1 MSINFTSSLI
11 DAMNASYTEGDYVR
25 TLGFFAPGDGGAAV
39 YRVTENTTSAI
50 TDKAIP
56 YGNYTLYCLNGQFHI
71 GFDSE
76 NTIRPVFEIVPSNS
90 TVFAEQFGVLPG
102 VGVQPSSNTASMN
115 NAVSF
120 SSSKGYKLEFAS
132 KETYYF
138 KHYKHPVDNKKD
150 ESSIVIKSNLFIEGN
165 GAILRVHNETSDSC
179 NLFNMSSSDCCKN
192 VTVRNLTLVGRT
204 NEVQNLGDQ
213 AFHVCIDGFT
223 LHNVAIKNFSFG
235 VHTYGRY
242 TTAGDY
248 TVPEIPNKNWLIDNC
263 TITDTVMGLQ
273 LSEIDG
279 ITVKDST
286 IMGYCPTK
294 FPKGT
299 YGPNS
304 NYDGYDYPEA
314 HIFDFMGGLHNIY
327 LSANCL
333 NVRVSNVTM
342 GNSTGDAI
350 HKAFPP
356 NADSDAKKF
365 IRADI
370 SKNHFYTDVS
380 INKVNSPLTIGIV
393 SENVMCDNVFAT
405 DLRYCIYLST
415 ADNCIVSNS
424 YLSATRDD
432 FPRKGWNRKDN
443 RNICIYTEDASKCW
457 FQNTHLCSSGVHR
470 RASDVFNVASAVPR
484 VFNRIMSANKKHRRN
499 YIGDNFDINNYMLKF
514 TGCDIKSNYSETNW
528 YFEELMRGNETDW
541 LKIAVT
547 EYCDNCNYYYDISQ
561 YLFRLKCINSLYG
574 GITIRNSYVNNT
586 YGNRGLFSFECANQ
600 SCDCGCYWGGR
611 GKRFPHIHIENVVF
625 DNAGNYDINAPKWE
639 YLAKSI
645 EKPFFKHADAIRV
658 SGSYVKDCYRI
669 SRDGSQK
676 INKFIDKLT

>member
-1 MSINFTSSLI
+1 MSANIYYCDTFL
-11 DAMNASYTEGDYVR
+11 NALSNSYPAGTYVR
-25 TLGFFAPGDGGAAV
+25 TLGFASVGDGGAAMYKV
-39 YRVTENTTSAI
+39 I
-50 TDKAIP
+50 
-56 YGNYTLYCLNGQFHI
+56 
-71 GFDSE
+71 FD
-76 NTIRPVFEIVPSNS
+76 VPSGASSYTATS
-90 TVFAEQFGVLPG
+90 TTFNYADGKFYASNGIVFQLVPQNGLVYAEQFGVMPDNADYYA
-102 VGVQPSSNTASMN
+102 SNTSMLN
-115 NAVSF
+115 LAVSYA
-120 SSSKGYKLEFAS
+120 SDHGVRLEFAS
-132 KETYYF
+132 KGTYYL
-138 KHYKHPVDNKKD
+138 N
-150 ESSIVIKSNLFIEGN
+150 SNICLKSNLFVDGN
-165 GAILRVHNETSDSC
+165 GAVLVQHTDAPNDTGMFCTEKIDDVYVAR
-179 NLFNMSSSDCCKN
+179 KN
-192 VTVRNLTLVGRT
+192 ITINNITLIGRT
-204 NEVQNLGDQ
+204 REHYNPGDQ

-356 NADSDAKKF
+356 KADSDAKKF

-424 YLSATRDD
+424 YLSATRAD
-432 FPRKGWNRKDN
+432 FPRKDWDHNDN

-457 FQNTHLCSSGVHR
+457 FQNTHLYYTGVHR
-470 RASDVFNVASAVPR
+470 RASDVFNEASAISR
-484 VFNRIMSANKKHRRN
+484 GYNRIMSENKKHRRN

-514 TGCDIKSNYSETNW
+514 TGCDMISTYGTTNY
-528 YFEELMRGNETDW
+528 YFEELMRSNDTDW
-541 LKIAVT
+541 LKNAVT
-547 EYCDNCNYYYDISQ
+547 EYWDNCSMEFCTGDN
-561 YLFRLKCINSLYG
+561 LFRFKCLNDLPTG
-574 GITIRNSYVNNT
+574 LTIRNSCFHNSIGYQNEKAPFR
-586 YGNRGLFSFECANQ
+586 YECAVGN
-600 SCDCGCYWGGR
+600 CDCCEDSSICFWYSIN
-611 GKRFPHIHIENVVF
+611 KRFPWVRFENVLL
-625 DNAGNYDINAPKWE
+625 DNAGYWLSSNLNHITSTISATNFSVKKAVDI
-639 YLAKSI
+639 
-645 EKPFFKHADAIRV
+645 
-658 SGSYVKDCYRI
+658 SGSYVM
-669 SRDGSQK
+669 GSYK
-676 INKFIDKLT
+676 LVNGVLSTLSNKTD